1 MKYMNRIITYLLLFF
16 VLFTHSAI
24 AMDVH
29 IPSVF
34 SQEPHLVID
43 SDSEPTALEL
53 ENKDCG
59 DLGGHCSHSSS
70 HISGI
75 VSSISLS
82 SLETKAVFSST
93 EKIVPVAHP
102 QAPPLRPPK
111 A

>member
-1 MKYMNRIITYLLLFF
+1 MLFF

-29 IPSVF
+29 ISSIF
-34 SQEPHLVID
+34 SQEPHLVMD
-43 SDSEPTALEL
+43 SDSEPTTLEY
-53 ENKDCG
+53 EKEDCG

-75 VSSISLS
+75 VSSTSLS
-82 SLETKAVFSST
+82 SLEIKAVFSST
-93 EKIVPVAHP
+93 EKIFPIANT